1 MHVTSPAGIKRE
13 GSECGSWAV
22 NFGVTIMVLLKEWLP
37 PTSPILLVD
46 LSRSSRLLKIRQVL
60 AINSQSLPA
69 RLRVEILAQMYIL
82 KGIQNVTFESG

>member
-1 MHVTSPAGIKRE
+1 
-13 GSECGSWAV
+13 
-22 NFGVTIMVLLKEWLP
+22 MVLLKEWLP

-82 KGIQNVTFESG
+82 QGIQNVTFESG